1 MSALHEFQLARAAE
15 ARIGADAATL
25 DHVRD
30 RWLRSEASWTALA
43 ARSGRNDE
51 MRAMLIANKAAERA
65 RLEDGEADTVRLLR
79 LT

>member
-1 MSALHEFQLARAAE
+1 MHTFQLARAAE
-15 ARIGADAATL
+15 ARVGANAATL

-65 RLEDGEADTVRLLR
+65 QLEDCEPDTVRLLR

>member
-1 MSALHEFQLARAAE
+1 MSAMHTFQLARAAE
-15 ARIGADAATL
+15 ARIGAAAATL

-51 MRAMLIANKAAERA
+51 MRAMLVANKAAERA
-65 RLEDGEADTVRLLR
+65 RLEDGEPDTVRLLR

>member
-1 MSALHEFQLARAAE
+1 MSALHKFQLARAAE
-15 ARIGADAATL
+15 ARIGAAAATL

-51 MRAMLIANKAAERA
+51 MRAMLIANKAFDRA
-65 RLEDGEADTVRLLR
+65 QLEDCESETVRLLP
-79 LT
+79 

>member
-1 MSALHEFQLARAAE
+1 MHTFQLARAAE
-15 ARIGADAATL
+15 ARMGAAAATL

-43 ARSGRNDE
+43 ARSGRSDE

-65 RLEDGEADTVRLLR
+65 QLETPSPTRFDCCV
-79 LT
+79 